1 MKFRVFEMETD
12 KDVTDERDWYIYIDG
27 DLRYI
32 TDDINKVGFPLAIVN
47 GDYYYKLEING
58 YYFMR

>member
-12 KDVTDERDWYIYIDG
+12 KDVTNERDWYIDTYG

-32 TDDINKVGFPLAIVN
+32 TNNMNKVGFPLAVAN
-47 GDYYYKLEING
+47 GDYYYKLEIEVV
-58 YYFMR
+58 

>member
-12 KDVTDERDWYIYIDG
+12 KDVTNERDWYIDTDG

-32 TDDINKVGFPLAIVN
+32 TNNMNKVGFPLAVAN
-47 GDYYYKLEING
+47 GDYYYKLEIEVV
-58 YYFMR
+58 